1 MSNGQLDRAR
11 AGDAQAFQG
20 LVEPYRRELHV
31 HCYRMLGSL
40 QDAEDAVQEALVS
53 AWRGLGSFEQRASLR
68 AWLYSIATHRCLNLL
83 RDAARRP
90 QTIPGLPFEVP
101 EPTRRAEPL
110 WLEPYPDAWLEQL
123 PDRSAGPDARY
134 EMREAVGLA
143 FVTALQR
150 LPARQRVV
158 LVLRDVLGFRAGE
171 VAEMLDLSQAT
182 VTSALQR
189 ARAGL
194 EARMPPVRERAPA
207 PGSVMERE
215 LADRFADAF
224 ERGDIEDLIA
234 LLSEDAWV
242 TMPPE
247 PFEYQGHDA
256 IAEFLRHAPFAASG
270 GRQTILVA
278 TRANGQLAFAHYFCD
293 PGAAAAHATAILVLT
308 LAGRRISALSR
319 FGGADLVEAFGLPAS
334 RRAPA
339 R

>member
-1 MSNGQLDRAR
+1 MTS
-11 AGDAQAFQG
+11 
-20 LVEPYRRELHV
+20 
-31 HCYRMLGSL
+31 
-40 QDAEDAVQEALVS
+40 
-53 AWRGLGSFEQRASLR
+53 
-68 AWLYSIATHRCLNLL
+68 
-83 RDAARRP
+83 
-90 QTIPGLPFEVP
+90 
-101 EPTRRAEPL
+101 
-110 WLEPYPDAWLEQL
+110 EPYPDAWLEQL

-134 EMREAVGLA
+134 ETREAVGLA

-171 VAEMLDLSQAT
+171 VADMLDLSQAT

-207 PGSVMERE
+207 PGSPIERE

-256 IAEFLRHAPFAASG
+256 IAEFLRHAPFAARG
-270 GRQTILVA
+270 GRQTILVS
-278 TRANGQLAFAHYFCD
+278 TRANGQLAFAHYFRD
-293 PGAAAAHATAILVLT
+293 PGALTAHATAILVLT
-308 LAGRRISALSR
+308 LAGRRISALTR

-334 RRAPA
+334 RRVPA